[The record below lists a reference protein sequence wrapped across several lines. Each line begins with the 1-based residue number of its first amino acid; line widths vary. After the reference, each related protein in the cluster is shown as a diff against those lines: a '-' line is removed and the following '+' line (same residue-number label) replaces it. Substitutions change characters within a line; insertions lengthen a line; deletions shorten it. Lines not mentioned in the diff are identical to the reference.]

1 MVADLEI
8 TGPNGPS
15 GRRSSRLGEPGPVH
29 SKENGRYQRRC
40 LDRQDAV
47 APTSRSAETTV
58 YTLEEADLFVERFD
72 DAGTLR
78 MTAAH
83 NGTLLGDDNEVTV
96 DKGEIEDRIAPGR
109 RNQIIAVEM
118 E

>member
-1 MVADLEI
+1 VHTKRMGNIRE
-8 TGPNGPS
+8 
-15 GRRSSRLGEPGPVH
+15 RR
-29 SKENGRYQRRC
+29 
-40 LDRQDAV
+40 LDRPDEV
-47 APTSRSAETTV
+47 AATSRSAETTV
-58 YTLEEADLFVERFD
+58 YTVEEADLFIERFD

-83 NGTLLGDDNEVTV
+83 NGTLLGDDDEVTV

>member
-1 MVADLEI
+1 
-8 TGPNGPS
+8 
-15 GRRSSRLGEPGPVH
+15 
-29 SKENGRYQRRC
+29 
-40 LDRQDAV
+40 
-47 APTSRSAETTV
+47 
-58 YTLEEADLFVERFD
+58 
-72 DAGTLR
+72 